1 MAVLFIIV
9 ISNCKK
15 LKKSNFQ
22 MSANKGAIVIVVN
35 VITENLFYIYL
46 YPATYQ
52 TLFDIS
58 IFKFTKLNNYPL
70 QLIIN

>member
-1 MAVLFIIV
+1 
-9 ISNCKK
+9 
-15 LKKSNFQ
+15 

-70 QLIIN
+70 QLIINLILSGYFLDWPIMQLQ